1 MTARQKSAVLR
12 GRLPSGP
19 REPGRSKKELGSNA
33 AMRAD
38 PESQTVMKAEQAEKI
53 LEKAEIIVMHP
64 TDFSALKKRLS

>member
-1 MTARQKSAVLR
+1 
-12 GRLPSGP
+12 
-19 REPGRSKKELGSNA
+19 
-33 AMRAD
+33 MRAD